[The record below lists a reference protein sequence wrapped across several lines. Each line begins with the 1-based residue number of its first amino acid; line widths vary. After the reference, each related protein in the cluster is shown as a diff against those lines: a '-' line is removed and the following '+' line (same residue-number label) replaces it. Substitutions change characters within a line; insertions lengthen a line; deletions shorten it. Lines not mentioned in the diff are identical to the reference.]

1 MRKTRILFVDDE
13 PKILSGLQRMLRGE
27 SQRWDMVFCTNAQE
41 ALDRMAQQPFD
52 VIVTDI
58 RMSGMTGTELLRQVI
73 ERYPSTARIVLSGSI
88 DESLARQTVRL
99 AHQYLC
105 KPTDAEALKRA
116 VSTACKLPEMI
127 NNERVRQAVARC
139 ATLPSPPENYLR
151 LVRVLDSENADAR
164 QVAQIVSHDPA
175 MSMKILQLVNSS
187 FFGIGRR
194 ISSIEQTVTLL
205 GFLRIRALVLTQHI
219 FEKYS
224 PSEYIP
230 GFSIVGLWEH
240 SLSVAELAR
249 QISTAEGQKGD
260 RPDQAYTAGLL
271 HDIGMLV
278 LASQYPSGFV
288 EIMRERPVSVDNML
302 EIERQ
307 QFSVTH
313 AELGAHLLALWLLPA
328 RIVEAVA
335 LHHTPS
341 QVSYDGLCAV
351 TVVHMADALE
361 ARACGTDLETCSYA
375 DGVELD
381 EGYLK
386 RVGLWDRRSAYETMA
401 AQIVKRRELVK
412 E

>member
-27 SQRWDMVFCTNAQE
+27 NRRWDMVFCTNAQE
-41 ALDRMAQQPFD
+41 ALTRMAEQPFD

-58 RMSGMTGTELLRQVI
+58 RMPGMSGTELLSQVI

-88 DESLARQTVRL
+88 DEGSAHQTVRL

-127 NNERVRQAVARC
+127 DNQRVRQAVACC
-139 ATLPSPPENYLR
+139 ATLPSPPDNYLR
-151 LVRVLDSENADAR
+151 LVQVLDSENADAR
-164 QVAQIVSHDPA
+164 QVAQVISRDPA
-175 MSMKILQLVNSS
+175 MSAKILQLVNSA

-205 GFLRIRALVLTQHI
+205 GFLRIKALVLTQHI

-224 PSEYIP
+224 PARYVP
-230 GFSIVGLWEH
+230 GFSIDRLWEH

-249 QISTAEGQKGD
+249 QISTAEGQKDD

-271 HDIGMLV
+271 HDIGMLI
-278 LASQYPSGFV
+278 LASQYPGGFA
-288 EIMRERPVSVDNML
+288 EIMRERPSSIDRLL

-307 QFSVTH
+307 QFSLTH

-335 LHHTPS
+335 LHHTPG

-351 TVVHMADALE
+351 TVVHLADALE
-361 ARACGTDLETCSYA
+361 TGHCGTALEAFSYA
-375 DGVELD
+375 DGLELD
-381 EGYLK
+381 ESYLR
-386 RVGLWDRRSAYETMA
+386 RVGLWDRKPVYETMA
-401 AQIVKRRELVK
+401 AELIKRRETVPC
-412 E
+412 